1 MHKQDKLK
9 NFSILYS
16 KLGCCRELPNQ
27 KEERKKPFSSQLL
40 EIYVVFEIYSNQES

>member
-16 KLGCCRELPNQ
+16 KLGCCRELSNQ
-27 KEERKKPFSSQLL
+27 KEEKEDPFLPSFQAFGNLCGL
-40 EIYVVFEIYSNQES
+40 